1 MADKVQVR
9 PYLSPTL
16 VLLAFDW
23 AEGAA
28 ATISSASPSGAPPA
42 SAGSRKAGY
51 PTG

>member
-28 ATISSASPSGAPPA
+28 ATISSASPSGATPA